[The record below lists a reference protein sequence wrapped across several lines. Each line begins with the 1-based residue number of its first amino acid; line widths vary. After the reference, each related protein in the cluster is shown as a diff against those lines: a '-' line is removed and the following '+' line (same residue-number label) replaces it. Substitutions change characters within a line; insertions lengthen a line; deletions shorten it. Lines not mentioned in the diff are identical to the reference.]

1 MYLVTAMTTLASAG
15 PTTPTRWW
23 RATLWTSGHLART
36 WPQSSPSFLTAIGSY
51 ASYSKQT
58 TLLPWQG
65 GVFRYGR
72 SQRNFSTS
80 LQASLNRQ
88 PKKVNLKQIPLRG
101 TPIKFEVIKI
111 LSRFSATISNS
122 LSWQNLE
129 FFGKFLEFFKKK
141 FLELFREFLEFIIK
155 CYIISKIS

>member
-58 TLLPWQG
+58 TLLPCNAQLSG
-65 GVFRYGR
+65 MGAVNAI
-72 SQRNFSTS
+72 SQLHYKLRKIDS
-80 LQASLNRQ
+80 R
-88 PKKVNLKQIPLRG
+88 KKVKLKQKPLGG
-101 TPIKFEVIKI
+101 TPNFPIFNEFQTK
-111 LSRFSATISNS
+111 SA
-122 LSWQNLE
+122 
-129 FFGKFLEFFKKK
+129 
-141 FLELFREFLEFIIK
+141 
-155 CYIISKIS
+155 